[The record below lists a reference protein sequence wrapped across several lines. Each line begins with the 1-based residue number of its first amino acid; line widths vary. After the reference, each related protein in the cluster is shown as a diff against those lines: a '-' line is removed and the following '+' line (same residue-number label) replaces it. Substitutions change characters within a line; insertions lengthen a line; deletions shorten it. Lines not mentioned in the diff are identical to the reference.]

1 MDFAGN
7 DITDLIFIQKIEQL
21 KIENNKLKNDIL
33 NLEFKLFSL
42 EYDMKKKI
50 NPFEPITGGCDPIL
64 PQ

>member
-21 KIENNKLKNDIL
+21 KIENNKLRNDIL
-33 NLEFKLFSL
+33 NLEFKVFSL

-50 NPFEPITGGCDPIL
+50 NPFKPITGME
-64 PQ
+64 